1 MDAHKP
7 DLLCVDD
14 EVDNLDALERL
25 FRKKYNVLK
34 AASAQK
40 AFEILDQRP
49 QIAVIVSDQRMPVIT
64 GVEFLEKSLVSHPD
78 TSRILLTGYTD
89 IDSVINAVNK
99 GQIYRYVTKPWD
111 PQDLSIVVDQ
121 AYDKYQLKV
130 TLREKNQ
137 QLEAALQE
145 LQSLDRTKNQFMI
158 LINHELKTPLTAILS
173 FAGLLQETMLSDEQK
188 LFTDRIVRSSE
199 KLKNIVD
206 DVLLIVKGEIGLLP
220 VKRENLNLSQ
230 LEKVVSIEVQN
241 SLKSKNQTLLFS
253 STPLAFEAD
262 LSLTQIALNRALH
275 NATKFGLPQSQIR
288 VSLETHLSDSYLLK
302 IENSG
307 PSISP
312 AVIEKILKPF
322 QLDENIMNHSVG
334 MGLGLSI
341 CHTILKCQKARLS
354 IENTGHGVAVHFIFP
369 K

>member
-1 MDAHKP
+1 MEALKP

-34 AASAQK
+34 ASSAQK

-49 QIAVIVSDQRMPVIT
+49 QVAVVVSDQRMPVIT

-89 IDSVINAVNK
+89 IDSVIGAINK

-121 AYDKYQLKV
+121 AYDKYLLKT

-173 FAGLLQETMLSDEQK
+173 FAGLLQETILSDEQK
-188 LFTDRIVRSSE
+188 LFTDRIMRSSE
-199 KLKNIVD
+199 KLRNIVD

-220 VKRENLNLSQ
+220 VKRENLNLTQ
-230 LEKVVSIEVQN
+230 LEKSVSMDVLA
-241 SLKSKNQTLLFS
+241 SVKAKNQNLVFS

-262 LSLTQIALNRALH
+262 AGLTQIALNRALH
-275 NATKFGLPQSQIR
+275 NATKFGLPQSSIYIT
-288 VSLETHLSDSYLLK
+288 LENQPSDSYSLR

-312 AVIEKILKPF
+312 AVIEKIMKPF

-354 IENTGHGVAVHFIFP
+354 IENTGGGVAVTFIFSR
-369 K
+369 